1 MKLADRIAVVTG
13 AAKGMGRDICLTL
26 AREGANLAIAAREPA
41 PLEALARE
49 ITALGRRALVVP
61 TDVTDEPAVERL
73 MARARETFGRIDIL
87 INAAGVTGPIE
98 TPVWEI
104 KADDFDQV
112 IAVNL
117 RGTFL
122 PTKHVLPGMIEQR
135 YGKIVNISGT
145 SGLRGYKYRAAY
157 SSSKWAL
164 RGFTRTVALEAGPH
178 NINVNALHPGIVGG
192 DRMAKLCR
200 EKAKKRGWT
209 PERVYQ
215 EYVDEM
221 ALRRVTVAQ
230 DIANAVLFLVSDDSR
245 QHDGAIGHGRRR
257 LGRLTPPGGPMN
269 TVESPARLV
278 RVARRR
284 HPLARRL
291 RPGPAA
297 AGRPLRRRA
306 RWISSRPRRS
316 SAPSVTRGRSPRAA
330 RSAWGP
336 SSSRWIPRRSRRCGS
351 TPPTRS
357 SRSPRA

>member
-26 AREGANLAIAAREPA
+26 AREGANLAIAARESA
-41 PLEALARE
+41 PLDALGRE
-49 ITALGRRALVVP
+49 ITALGRKVVVVP
-61 TDVTDEPAVERL
+61 TDVTDEAAVERL
-73 MARARETFGRIDIL
+73 VTSAREAFGRIDIL
-87 INAAGVTGPIE
+87 VNAAGVTGPIE

-122 PTKHVLPGMIEQR
+122 PTKHVLPTMIKQR

-164 RGFTRTVALEAGPH
+164 RGFTRTVALEAGPY

-192 DRMAKLCR
+192 DRMDKLCR

-209 PERVYQ
+209 PEQVYQ

-221 ALRRVTVAQ
+221 ALRRVTIAQ
-230 DIANAVLFLVSDDSR
+230 DIANAVLFLVSDDSSNMTG
-245 QHDGAIGHGRRR
+245 Q
-257 LGRLTPPGGPMN
+257 
-269 TVESPARLV
+269 
-278 RVARRR
+278 
-284 HPLARRL
+284 
-291 RPGPAA
+291 
-297 AGRPLRRRA
+297 
-306 RWISSRPRRS
+306 
-316 SAPSVTRGRSPRAA
+316 SVTVDGG
-330 RSAWGP
+330 WDV
-336 SSSRWIPRRSRRCGS
+336 
-351 TPPTRS
+351 
-357 SRSPRA
+357 

>member
-26 AREGANLAIAAREPA
+26 AREGANLTIAAREVG
-41 PLEALARE
+41 PLEALGVE
-49 ITALGRRALVVP
+49 ISAIGRRPIAVP

-73 MARARETFGRIDIL
+73 VARARETFGRIDIL
-87 INAAGVTGPIE
+87 VNAAGVTGPVE

-122 PTKHVLPGMIEQR
+122 PTKHVLPTMIKQR

-192 DRMAKLCR
+192 DRMDRLCR
-200 EKAKKRGWT
+200 EKAGKRGWS
-209 PERVYQ
+209 PERVHQ

-221 ALRRVTVAQ
+221 ALRRITTSQ
-230 DIANAVLFLVSDDSR
+230 DIANAVLFLVSDEASNMTG
-245 QHDGAIGHGRRR
+245 Q
-257 LGRLTPPGGPMN
+257 
-269 TVESPARLV
+269 
-278 RVARRR
+278 
-284 HPLARRL
+284 
-291 RPGPAA
+291 
-297 AGRPLRRRA
+297 
-306 RWISSRPRRS
+306 
-316 SAPSVTRGRSPRAA
+316 SVTVDGG
-330 RSAWGP
+330 WDV
-336 SSSRWIPRRSRRCGS
+336 
-351 TPPTRS
+351 
-357 SRSPRA
+357 

>member
-41 PLEALARE
+41 PLEALGAE
-49 ITALGRRALVVP
+49 ISAIGRRAIAVP
-61 TDVTDEPAVERL
+61 TDVTNEAAVERL
-73 MARARETFGRIDIL
+73 VTRTRDTFGRIDIL
-87 INAAGVTGPIE
+87 VNAAGITGPIE

-112 IAVNL
+112 IAVNV

-122 PTKHVLPGMIEQR
+122 PTKHVLPTMIKQR

-164 RGFTRTVALEAGPH
+164 RGFTRTVALEAGPY

-192 DRMAKLCR
+192 DRMDKLCR

-209 PERVYQ
+209 PEQVYR

-221 ALRRVTVAQ
+221 ALKRMTVAQ
-230 DIANAVLFLVSDDSR
+230 DIANAVLFLVSDDSSNMTG
-245 QHDGAIGHGRRR
+245 Q
-257 LGRLTPPGGPMN
+257 
-269 TVESPARLV
+269 
-278 RVARRR
+278 
-284 HPLARRL
+284 
-291 RPGPAA
+291 
-297 AGRPLRRRA
+297 
-306 RWISSRPRRS
+306 
-316 SAPSVTRGRSPRAA
+316 SVTVDGG
-330 RSAWGP
+330 WDV
-336 SSSRWIPRRSRRCGS
+336 
-351 TPPTRS
+351 
-357 SRSPRA
+357 

>member
-26 AREGANLAIAAREPA
+26 AREGANLAVAAREPA
-41 PLEALARE
+41 PLEALGRE
-49 ITALGRRALVVP
+49 ITALGRRVAVVP
-61 TDVTDEPAVERL
+61 TDVTDEAAVERL
-73 MARARETFGRIDIL
+73 ITRARETFGRIDIL
-87 INAAGVTGPIE
+87 VNAAGVTGPIE

-122 PTKHVLPGMIEQR
+122 PTKHVLLTMIKQR

-164 RGFTRTVALEAGPH
+164 RGFTRTVALEAGPY

-192 DRMAKLCR
+192 DRMDKLCR

-209 PERVYQ
+209 PEQVYQ
-215 EYVDEM
+215 EYVAEM

-230 DIANAVLFLVSDDSR
+230 DIANAVLFLVSDDSANMTG
-245 QHDGAIGHGRRR
+245 Q
-257 LGRLTPPGGPMN
+257 
-269 TVESPARLV
+269 
-278 RVARRR
+278 
-284 HPLARRL
+284 
-291 RPGPAA
+291 
-297 AGRPLRRRA
+297 
-306 RWISSRPRRS
+306 
-316 SAPSVTRGRSPRAA
+316 SVTVDGG
-330 RSAWGP
+330 WDV
-336 SSSRWIPRRSRRCGS
+336 
-351 TPPTRS
+351 
-357 SRSPRA
+357 